1 MLFSNVLWKTF
12 APEIAVE
19 LINNRNLKKYV
30 FPNQESFDFFSSTPS
45 ITPLP
50 IAYKEAKGIFEKG
63 GFSGFFPPLT
73 LVNETIKCVSD
84 TSELEKFLKSDDSL
98 PIFLAF
104 INFKSETPFEVGKFS
119 AFDPFL
125 QFNYLDLTDKS
136 NVLFAK
142 YVYNE
147 ILQFVQKSVIVQ
159 AYFGTLEVKCFEI
172 LHRDSS
178 LIAPLIVGVTKGA
191 IAQLDIFLKF
201 PDSNFFLYFS
211 PHMDLI
217 QNEGW
222 ISVHEF
228 DKLYAKTGIKSK
240 KDLTL
245 FPNVNPYP
253 DTTSFFSKP
262 FFLFSLNFGKFNF
275 LNGESGVFSGETSD
289 ARCLLC
295 MLNYSAQ
302 TGHLFRVIYAT
313 LYFWFQDLKYVQVSV
328 VRYL

>member
-1 MLFSNVLWKTF
+1 M
-12 APEIAVE
+12 
-19 LINNRNLKKYV
+19 
-30 FPNQESFDFFSSTPS
+30 
-45 ITPLP
+45 
-50 IAYKEAKGIFEKG
+50 
-63 GFSGFFPPLT
+63 
-73 LVNETIKCVSD
+73 
-84 TSELEKFLKSDDSL
+84 
-98 PIFLAF
+98 
-104 INFKSETPFEVGKFS
+104 
-119 AFDPFL
+119 
-125 QFNYLDLTDKS
+125 
-136 NVLFAK
+136 LFAK